1 MTEQFLCLFFFF
13 LIYCEAFWNNPLNV
27 FKPIKWNTAST
38 LCEVYK
44 HERQRHQ
51 RTWHASH
58 NKSRCT
64 LHFSCLPWFR
74 ASCTGKWHFSVMYLP
89 SNDAI
94 KFMQVDIL
102 TWITVV
108 LPADGMLSG
117 SRVICCYDGVYSL
130 ATVFFFHFKEEH
142 FWRRTSTAY
151 LSFFRFYAT
160 KIARHRAQNTSVQR
174 LKCCVAIL
182 LKIWC

>member
-1 MTEQFLCLFFFF
+1 MVTVATAQRDKTAAQKHNDRAVSLPLFFF

-64 LHFSCLPWFR
+64 LHFSCPPWFR

-130 ATVFFFHFKEEH
+130 ATVFFFFTLRRNIFDEGQALHTCHFSDFMPQK
-142 FWRRTSTAY
+142 
-151 LSFFRFYAT
+151 
-160 KIARHRAQNTSVQR
+160 
-174 LKCCVAIL
+174 
-182 LKIWC
+182 